1 MCMSQPTT
9 NQRVLRKSLRGE
21 TINYRWGW
29 FFVSFN
35 VAENKSVF
43 GAIAGESVAL
53 NELGRRVA
61 GAIADMPRFYPEVK
75 LDEYVVMPNHVHFII
90 KIEDRPT
97 NDKMHLGRIVRKLK
111 TFTATIYRKMKT
123 AGEISDFGIDGLW
136 QTDFWEVIVTNH
148 DQLEGYRRYIRNN
161 PKKWTRD
168 RFGAVTAHFL
178 GNIALLD
185 RPFVA
190 YVASEGDASAAPQK
204 LWSRTIA
211 RGRSF
216 NSDASGTRNA
226 EIGEP
231 TVRPPVISTF
241 TSPSERQFFRKL
253 LSAKRSV
260 IKVYPGGI
268 PTIDELPRDLKLAL
282 SENRALLLSPVETG
296 TGLNKQRANWCNEY
310 VLRNA
315 TEVWAGP
322 LRPGGS
328 LEALTNALR
337 PRPNL

>member
-1 MCMSQPTT
+1 MCMSRPTP
-9 NQRVLRKSLRGE
+9 NQRGLRKSLRGE

-43 GAIAGESVAL
+43 GAIAGESVSL

-61 GAIADMPRFYPEVK
+61 GAIADMPKFYPEVK
-75 LDEYVVMPNHVHFII
+75 LDAYVVMPNHVHFII

-97 NDKMHLGRIVRKLK
+97 ND
-111 TFTATIYRKMKT
+111 
-123 AGEISDFGIDGLW
+123 
-136 QTDFWEVIVTNH
+136 
-148 DQLEGYRRYIRNN
+148 
-161 PKKWTRD
+161 
-168 RFGAVTAHFL
+168 
-178 GNIALLD
+178 

-190 YVASEGDASAAPQK
+190 YVASEGNLQSPPQK
-204 LWSRTIA
+204 LWSRAIA
-211 RGRSF
+211 RGKTF
-216 NSDASGTRNA
+216 DSDASGTRTA
-226 EIGEP
+226 ENGQQ
-231 TVRPPVISTF
+231 TGRPPVISTF
-241 TSPSERQFFRKL
+241 TSPSERQVLRKL
-253 LSAKRSV
+253 LAAKRSV
-260 IKVYPGGI
+260 IKVFPGGI
-268 PTIDELPRDLKLAL
+268 PTENELPGDLKLAL
-282 SENRALLLSPVETG
+282 DEKRALLLSPVETG

-337 PRPNL
+337 PSH